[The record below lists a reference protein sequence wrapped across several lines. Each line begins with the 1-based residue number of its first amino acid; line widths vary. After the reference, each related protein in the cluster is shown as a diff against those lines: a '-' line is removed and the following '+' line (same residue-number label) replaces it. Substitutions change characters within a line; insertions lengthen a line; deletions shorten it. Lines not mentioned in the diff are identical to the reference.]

1 MLSSINSAI
10 LADDP
15 YEILISQM
23 IQLESQPK
31 FVLETRRTEA
41 DRFKAVLTDF
51 DSKLSALHTLTKS
64 FTDLFSNPFEGR
76 TVSGVDETDGFS
88 VSVTDQAAYG
98 THSLQIQRL
107 ASTDS
112 RVSKQFTSAGSDLV
126 NFFSTNGS
134 QTFSIDVASPT
145 TGDPS
150 NRETISVTID
160 PVGTDDESILKEIST
175 AIDAAMDAAVTA
187 GTIKSTERA
196 SSSTVNETSTTAR
209 LSLRS
214 GQTGFTNRLTFT
226 DSGNGLLSLLEVNS
240 ASVVSGTNGGQIT
253 AIGTSETDSALNS
266 KFILDGLTLYRDS
279 NAVSDALEGITLSLS
294 ETATT
299 ATDFTVEPDASG
311 IEDEVKD
318 FIEKYNDVLSY
329 ISGKANVDASTGTRG
344 DFAGDSTIS
353 GLRFGMR
360 TDMAL
365 QVTGQP
371 SGAPSYLSDLG
382 IEINTDGTLELKD
395 SDALIAAVRSDAGSV
410 QSLFAGADGIA
421 TRLTNRLDSFLGIN
435 GIIDVRQD
443 ALDDRITR
451 LDDQIGRWDSRM
463 AIREN
468 QLRQQFARLQQV
480 IAAFQGQQQLL
491 NSFFYR

>member
-31 FVLETRRTEA
+31 FVLEARRTEA

-107 ASTDS
+107 ASTDA

-145 TGDPS
+145 TGDPN

-160 PVGTDDESILKEIST
+160 PVGTDDESILKEISA
-175 AIDAAMDAAVTA
+175 AIDTAMDDAVTA

-240 ASVVSGTNGGQIT
+240 ASVVSGTSGGQIT

-266 KFILDGLTLYRDS
+266 QFILDGLTIYRDS

-294 ETATT
+294 EVDAT
-299 ATDFTVEPDASG
+299 ATDFTVEPDATG
-311 IEDEVKD
+311 IEDVVKD
-318 FIEKYNDVLSY
+318 FIEKFNDVMSY
-329 ISGKANVDASTGTRG
+329 ISGKANVDAESGTRG
-344 DFAGDSTIS
+344 DFAGDSTITS
-353 GLRFGMR
+353 LRFGMR
-360 TDMAL
+360 SDMAFE
-365 QVTGQP
+365 VTGQP
-371 SGAPSYLSDLG
+371 SGAISYLSDLG

-395 SDALIAAVRSDAGSV
+395 SDVLIAAVRSDAGSV
-410 QSLFAGADGIA
+410 QSLFDGPDGIA
-421 TRLTNRLDSFLGIN
+421 TRLTNRLEGFLGIN
-435 GIIDVRQD
+435 GIIDSRQD

-451 LDDQIGRWDSRM
+451 LDDQIGRWDSLM

>member
-1 MLSSINSAI
+1 MLSPINAAI

-76 TVSGVDETDGFS
+76 AVSGIDDTDGFS

-112 RVSKQFTSAGSDLV
+112 RVSKQLTSAGSELV

-145 TGDPS
+145 DADPS
-150 NRETISVTID
+150 NRESISVTINQ
-160 PVGTDDESILKEIST
+160 VGTDDEAILKEIST
-175 AIDAAMDAAVTA
+175 AIDNAMDAAVTA
-187 GTIKSTERA
+187 GTIKNTEQA

-226 DSGNGLLSLLEVNS
+226 DSANGLLSLLEVNS
-240 ASVVSGTNGGQIT
+240 ASVVSGTSGGQIT

-266 KFILDGLTLYRDS
+266 QFILDGLTLYRSS

-329 ISGKANVDASTGTRG
+329 ISGKANVDADAGTRG
-344 DFAGDSTIS
+344 DFAGDSTSPVS
-353 GLRFGMR
+353 GSACATTWLLR
-360 TDMAL
+360 
-365 QVTGQP
+365 
-371 SGAPSYLSDLG
+371 
-382 IEINTDGTLELKD
+382 
-395 SDALIAAVRSDAGSV
+395 
-410 QSLFAGADGIA
+410 
-421 TRLTNRLDSFLGIN
+421 
-435 GIIDVRQD
+435 
-443 ALDDRITR
+443 
-451 LDDQIGRWDSRM
+451 
-463 AIREN
+463 
-468 QLRQQFARLQQV
+468 
-480 IAAFQGQQQLL
+480 
-491 NSFFYR
+491 

>member
-15 YEILISQM
+15 YEVLISQM

-31 FVLETRRTEA
+31 FVLEARRKEA

-64 FTDLFSNPFEGR
+64 FADLFSNPFEGR
-76 TVSGVDETDGFS
+76 TVSGIDETDGFS
-88 VSVTDQAAYG
+88 VSVTDQAAFG

-107 ASTDS
+107 ASTDA

-145 TGDPS
+145 TGDPN

-160 PVGTDDESILKEIST
+160 PVGTDDESILKEISA
-175 AIDAAMDAAVTA
+175 AIDTAMDDAVTA

-240 ASVVSGTNGGQIT
+240 ASVVSGTSGGQIT

-266 KFILDGLTLYRDS
+266 QFILDGLTIYRDS

-294 ETATT
+294 EVSAT
-299 ATDFTVEPDASG
+299 ATDFTVEPDATG
-311 IEDEVKD
+311 IEDVVKD
-318 FIEKYNDVLSY
+318 FIEKFNDVMSY
-329 ISGKANVDASTGTRG
+329 ISGKANVDAESGTRG
-344 DFAGDSTIS
+344 DFAGDSTITS
-353 GLRFGMR
+353 LRFGMR
-360 TDMAL
+360 SDMAFE
-365 QVTGQP
+365 VTGQP
-371 SGAPSYLSDLG
+371 SGAISYLSDLG

-395 SDALIAAVRSDAGSV
+395 SDVLIAAVRSDAGSV
-410 QSLFAGADGIA
+410 QSLFDGPDGIA
-421 TRLTNRLDSFLGIN
+421 TRLTNRLEGFLGIN
-435 GIIDVRQD
+435 GIIDSRQD

-451 LDDQIGRWDSRM
+451 YDNQIDRWGSLMD
-463 AIREN
+463 IREN
-468 QLRQQFARLQQV
+468 QLREQFARLQQV

-491 NSFFYR
+491 NTFFYR